1 MATFEDT
8 VDKLG
13 KTTDKLDAVA
23 DKMAASAKTEDTGA
37 AAAEKQREANMRADK
52 TNTYLESIASTL
64 SGMKGEFESA
74 PKDAGKTGGIFGS
87 IARALG
93 GIGAGIGSGIGGFM
107 KGIGKGA
114 AAAPKFVLAMGG
126 LGLGIGAFM
135 LAIGGSVRLV
145 STWFPKIAENLK
157 EFEGVNGKNLVQ
169 VGLGMA
175 ALGVGMGAQG
185 IGGAI
190 SAIGDIAGGFAKGI
204 GNLLGVKTGPES
216 IVEKL
221 KFWGSFTVN
230 RKAIEDNAAAM
241 IAYGKAMAIGGGADV
256 LSAAGSLASG
266 AVDGLFS
273 LFGKKAESPIDKM
286 IAFSKVVVDKEAVKN
301 NAEAM
306 TAYSS
311 AIATGTGAQ
320 ALGAVG
326 SLLGAVGSIGDA
338 FSKLFGGKGFID
350 TTLDNLRKFSDRKGI
365 VNENITNNAK
375 AMISYLG
382 AMALGAGAQALGAA
396 GSLLGAVGSFGDMFS
411 KAFGGEDNVS
421 SLMTGMKKMSA
432 VAIDRDII
440 SNNADAMVDYARAM
454 MKAPAAAF
462 GNAGGQWGNM
472 LGNIAGGLNRWLGG
486 KEHNPLL
493 DLKKFASIEITEQE
507 GNIIKQNAES
517 LVIYGM
523 GMAKFGATKVV
534 KGGAGLLSGISEA
547 MTFWKKKDADP
558 IQGLKKFTDHW
569 VDISAVENNVAALHA
584 FAQLGTGFKGTD
596 DLEDFAE
603 HMGNNLPKIESL
615 ITGASATGVKAFGF
629 RVGSE
634 GFKGLASPDIDY
646 EAARSNIDKLKSLV
660 HVDMSTPSPDQMSGA
675 SNTQALWAESLQK
688 SIDGLASA
696 ITAVN
701 TGGNVV
707 QTNSTT
713 NLTSEQQSPKKHLLV
728 GTTRSR
734 GLENIDF

>member
-1 MATFEDT
+1 M
-8 VDKLG
+8 
-13 KTTDKLDAVA
+13 
-23 DKMAASAKTEDTGA
+23 
-37 AAAEKQREANMRADK
+37 
-52 TNTYLESIASTL
+52 
-64 SGMKGEFESA
+64 
-74 PKDAGKTGGIFGS
+74 
-87 IARALG
+87 
-93 GIGAGIGSGIGGFM
+93 
-107 KGIGKGA
+107 
-114 AAAPKFVLAMGG
+114 
-126 LGLGIGAFM
+126 
-135 LAIGGSVRLV
+135 
-145 STWFPKIAENLK
+145 
-157 EFEGVNGKNLVQ
+157 
-169 VGLGMA
+169 
-175 ALGVGMGAQG
+175 
-185 IGGAI
+185 
-190 SAIGDIAGGFAKGI
+190 
-204 GNLLGVKTGPES
+204 
-216 IVEKL
+216 
-221 KFWGSFTVN
+221 
-230 RKAIEDNAAAM
+230 
-241 IAYGKAMAIGGGADV
+241 
-256 LSAAGSLASG
+256 
-266 AVDGLFS
+266 
-273 LFGKKAESPIDKM
+273 
-286 IAFSKVVVDKEAVKN
+286 
-301 NAEAM
+301 
-306 TAYSS
+306 
-311 AIATGTGAQ
+311 
-320 ALGAVG
+320 
-326 SLLGAVGSIGDA
+326 
-338 FSKLFGGKGFID
+338 
-350 TTLDNLRKFSDRKGI
+350 
-365 VNENITNNAK
+365 
-375 AMISYLG
+375 
-382 AMALGAGAQALGAA
+382 
-396 GSLLGAVGSFGDMFS
+396 
-411 KAFGGEDNVS
+411 
-421 SLMTGMKKMSA
+421 
-432 VAIDRDII
+432 
-440 SNNADAMVDYARAM
+440 
-454 MKAPAAAF
+454 
-462 GNAGGQWGNM
+462 
-472 LGNIAGGLNRWLGG
+472 
-486 KEHNPLL
+486 

-646 EAARSNIDKLKSLV
+646 EAARSNIDKLKALV

>member
-1 MATFEDT
+1 
-8 VDKLG
+8 
-13 KTTDKLDAVA
+13 
-23 DKMAASAKTEDTGA
+23 
-37 AAAEKQREANMRADK
+37 
-52 TNTYLESIASTL
+52 
-64 SGMKGEFESA
+64 
-74 PKDAGKTGGIFGS
+74 
-87 IARALG
+87 
-93 GIGAGIGSGIGGFM
+93 
-107 KGIGKGA
+107 
-114 AAAPKFVLAMGG
+114 
-126 LGLGIGAFM
+126 
-135 LAIGGSVRLV
+135 
-145 STWFPKIAENLK
+145 
-157 EFEGVNGKNLVQ
+157 
-169 VGLGMA
+169 
-175 ALGVGMGAQG
+175 
-185 IGGAI
+185 
-190 SAIGDIAGGFAKGI
+190 
-204 GNLLGVKTGPES
+204 
-216 IVEKL
+216 
-221 KFWGSFTVN
+221 
-230 RKAIEDNAAAM
+230 
-241 IAYGKAMAIGGGADV
+241 
-256 LSAAGSLASG
+256 
-266 AVDGLFS
+266 
-273 LFGKKAESPIDKM
+273 
-286 IAFSKVVVDKEAVKN
+286 
-301 NAEAM
+301 
-306 TAYSS
+306 
-311 AIATGTGAQ
+311 
-320 ALGAVG
+320 
-326 SLLGAVGSIGDA
+326 
-338 FSKLFGGKGFID
+338 
-350 TTLDNLRKFSDRKGI
+350 
-365 VNENITNNAK
+365 
-375 AMISYLG
+375 
-382 AMALGAGAQALGAA
+382 
-396 GSLLGAVGSFGDMFS
+396 MFS

-462 GNAGGQWGNM
+462 GKAGGQWGNM

-646 EAARSNIDKLKSLV
+646 EAARSNIDKLKALV

>member
-1 MATFEDT
+1 M
-8 VDKLG
+8 
-13 KTTDKLDAVA
+13 
-23 DKMAASAKTEDTGA
+23 
-37 AAAEKQREANMRADK
+37 
-52 TNTYLESIASTL
+52 ESIASTL

-326 SLLGAVGSIGDA
+326 SLLGAVGS
-338 FSKLFGGKGFID
+338 
-350 TTLDNLRKFSDRKGI
+350 
-365 VNENITNNAK
+365 
-375 AMISYLG
+375 
-382 AMALGAGAQALGAA
+382 
-396 GSLLGAVGSFGDMFS
+396 FGDMFS

-462 GNAGGQWGNM
+462 GKAGGQWGNM

-646 EAARSNIDKLKSLV
+646 EAARSNIDKLKALV

>member
-145 STWFPKIAENLK
+145 SEWFPKIAENLK

-326 SLLGAVGSIGDA
+326 SLLGAVGS
-338 FSKLFGGKGFID
+338 
-350 TTLDNLRKFSDRKGI
+350 
-365 VNENITNNAK
+365 
-375 AMISYLG
+375 
-382 AMALGAGAQALGAA
+382 
-396 GSLLGAVGSFGDMFS
+396 FGDMFS

-462 GNAGGQWGNM
+462 GKAGGQWGNM